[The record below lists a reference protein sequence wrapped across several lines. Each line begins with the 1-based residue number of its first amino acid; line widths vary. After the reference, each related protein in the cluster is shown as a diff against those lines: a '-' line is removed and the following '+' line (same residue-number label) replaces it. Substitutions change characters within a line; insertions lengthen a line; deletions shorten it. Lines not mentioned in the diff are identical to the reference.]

1 MSNVVKPTIPAEVA
15 DAIEKARFSHWDNE
29 RIAYY
34 VLNPDHTAM
43 GLAPLRS
50 IPFDTLLAA
59 LVNGYEREMTEEE
72 RRLERERKLARDYS
86 YHRGCAGQYSIAES
100 DEAFADGIKYALDT
114 IGVKIEGVNT

>member
-1 MSNVVKPTIPAEVA
+1 MSNKPTIPAEVA

-34 VLNPDHTAM
+34 VLNPDHTAT

-50 IPFDTLLAA
+50 IPFDMLLAA

-72 RRLERERKLARDYS
+72 RTHAAIKREWIDRDSRRQRNAYCD
-86 YHRGCAGQYSIAES
+86 G
-100 DEAFADGIKYALDT
+100 FADGIEFVLGE
-114 IGVKIEGVNT
+114 ISMLIEGVNA